1 MLTQEKISKIDGLV
15 RELFEVRAEIKS
27 LEEREAEILKAIDMP
42 VEKSRFTSGPYL
54 VSVTPT
60 VRFNAELAE
69 KVLTKKEFES
79 IQRPVPQSTIA
90 KALYPHKYAAMQ
102 KTSGVSVKVG
112 FDDE

>member
-1 MLTQEKISKIDGLV
+1 MTETENNRDFLV
-15 RELFEVRAEIKS
+15 RGLFEVRAEIKS
-27 LEEREAEILKAIDMP
+27 LEEQEADILTALAFEAKKD
-42 VEKSRFTSGPYL
+42 RFASGPYL

-69 KVLTKKEFES
+69 KVLTKKEFKS
-79 IQRPVPQSTIA
+79 IQRPVPQSSLA
-90 KALYPHKYAAMQ
+90 KALYPDKYAAMQ